1 MSEQEM
7 NKYRFTSGQEPGDE
21 RLRQIMIEASTEAI
35 LRHERAERQI
45 RMRVSMSRKSLR
57 DKWNGRINAVI
68 NG

>member
-45 RMRVSMSRKSLR
+45 RIRVSMSRKSLR

>member
-45 RMRVSMSRKSLR
+45 RILVSKSRKSLR